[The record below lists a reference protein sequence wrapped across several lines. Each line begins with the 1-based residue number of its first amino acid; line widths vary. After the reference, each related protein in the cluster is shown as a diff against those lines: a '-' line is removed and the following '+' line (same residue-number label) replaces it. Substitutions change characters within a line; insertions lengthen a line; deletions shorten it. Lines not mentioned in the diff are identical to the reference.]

1 MSDTIYLIC
10 GKSGAGKTTVVRK
23 LESSFSLKQVQSY
36 TTRFPRYHNEPG
48 HIFVSNYYEWVEK
61 NKDENI
67 VAYTYFDG
75 NHYWATQSQVDSC
88 DMYVIDKEGVESF
101 AKRYRGPKKVR
112 VIYIDCSAMERFFR
126 MMERGDSF
134 KSTVRRLWH
143 DHFAFKDLKKRADF
157 VASNDDV
164 VDWCATDIA
173 RYMGV

>member
-10 GKSGAGKTTVVRK
+10 GKSGCGKTTVVK
-23 LESSFSLKQVQSY
+23 ILEKNHGLRQVQSY

-48 HIFVSNYYEWVEK
+48 HIFVPNYYEWVQN

-75 NHYWATQSQVDSC
+75 NHYWATQSQTDSC

-101 AKRYRGPKKVR
+101 QCRYYGHKAVK
-112 VIYIDCSAMERFFR
+112 VIYIDCPATERFLR

-134 KSTVRRLWH
+134 KDAIRRIWH
-143 DHFAFKDLKKRADF
+143 DHFAFKGLKEQADF
-157 VASNDDV
+157 VVDNDGKA
-164 VDWCATDIA
+164 DWCAVDIA
-173 RYMGV
+173 RYMGK